1 MITVDVKD
9 EITPLLK
16 KYLENNPRMIASLT
30 KSLGWYVQGSIKK
43 LGRERLAE
51 KWRERVPLEVRRNLD
66 EQAP

>member
-43 LGRERLAE
+43 LGQIGRAH
-51 KWRERVPLEVRRNLD
+51 V
-66 EQAP
+66 